1 MINLIK
7 KIFIKNYNQ
16 TENEKVRLK
25 YGLVAGIFGIIS
37 NLILFIAKILVGIV
51 GASITIIADAI
62 NNLSDMGSSIIVLL
76 GFKLSSKPADSEHP
90 FGHERYEQIMALIV
104 AVIVFSI
111 GVLLGKSSI
120 EKIISPETT
129 TVSLVTYII
138 LVIAILVKL
147 LQMFV
152 YKDFAKSINSEI
164 LKASSYD
171 SRNDVIST
179 SVVLIATLLI
189 DLFANINFS
198 IDGVFGVLVSLFII
212 ISSVKLIKETIDP
225 LLGAKPD
232 DEFVEGLKAK
242 ILSYD
247 GVLGVHD
254 FLIHSYGVNTYFAS
268 VHVEVSSKVDIMI
281 SHDIIDNIERDFKE
295 NLNII
300 LSIHLDPIENDNE
313 EVVFHK
319 QKVVDILQKLDITIS
334 IHDFRMVKGESHT
347 NLLFD
352 IVLPFS
358 SKLNKKDIIDTLQNG
373 YKDEEKKYFFVIEID
388 RA

>member
-1 MINLIK
+1 MKMLK
-7 KIFIKNYNQ
+7 KLFIKNYEK
-16 TENEKVRLK
+16 TEDKTVRLK
-25 YGLVAGIFGIIS
+25 YGVVAGVFGLIT
-37 NLILFIAKILVGIV
+37 NLLLFAAKIFIGVLSGSV
-51 GASITIIADAI
+51 TIIADAI

-319 QKVVDILQKLDITIS
+319 QKIVDILQKLDITIS